1 MVGFFRE
8 FDRLR
13 HLSHLTQIVSD
24 VMSQAEIT
32 ITNFGKTKY
41 FPKFEI
47 KFSSI
52 RVIFYEER
60 KKINIFLN
68 SKSEL
73 TSNYCLSL
81 TQHSRS

>member
-1 MVGFFRE
+1 MVGFLGE

-32 ITNFGKTKY
+32 ITSFDKNKH
-41 FPKFEI
+41 FPKFKM

-52 RVIFYEER
+52 RVIFNEER
-60 KKINIFLN
+60 KKIIIFLN

-73 TSNYCLSL
+73 TSDYCLSL
-81 TQHSRS
+81 TQHSQS